1 MLYYFVKMKK
11 ISYLII
17 LFIFLIPNSYAAL
30 EVTISQGKVEP
41 TPIAITNF
49 FGNSDKTVKGGEVLR
64 EIISNNLTNSG
75 LFYTVDDDLYI
86 QSDNLVDKVP
96 RFEDWKIIKAQFLLS
111 GDIKY
116 IDNKYSVRIRLYDV
130 FTGQEIKAVKMSI
143 PNKELLRRLGHKIS
157 DLVYERITG
166 ESGYFDTRVV
176 YISEVGPLNQRV
188 KRLAIMDQDGH
199 SDSHQFLTNG
209 KNLVLTPRFAPN
221 NQTITYMEYEN
232 NTPRVYI
239 YNLKN
244 GIREIVGD
252 FPGMTF
258 APRFSPD
265 SQKIVMSF
273 SDPKTANTEIYLMDL
288 NTRTIDRLT
297 NDPGIDTSPSFS
309 PDGKKIVF
317 NSDRAGY
324 PQLYV
329 MDSNGKNIKRISRGK
344 GVYGNPVWS
353 PRGDQIAF
361 TKLTQGLFHIGLM
374 DTNGRNER
382 VVVKDFSLESPAWS
396 PNGRYLIYHRQQ
408 RSNEDGTGGQTS
420 IHFIDITGY
429 NERKINTPRDASDPA
444 WSPLL

>member
-1 MLYYFVKMKK
+1 MKK
-11 ISYLII
+11 ISYLIT
-17 LFIFLIPNSYAAL
+17 LFIFLISNSYAAL
-30 EVTISQGKVEP
+30 DVTISQGKVEP
-41 TPIAITNF
+41 TPIAITSF

-111 GDIKY
+111 GDIKF

-130 FTGQEIKAVKMSI
+130 FAGQEIKAVKMSI

-166 ESGYFDTRVV
+166 ESGYFDTRIV

-244 GIREIVGD
+244 GVREIVGD

>member
-1 MLYYFVKMKK
+1 MKK

-111 GDIKY
+111 GDIKF

-130 FTGQEIKAVKMSI
+130 FAGQEIKAVKMSI

>member
-1 MLYYFVKMKK
+1 MKK
-11 ISYLII
+11 ISYLIT
-17 LFIFLIPNSYAAL
+17 LFIFLISNSYAAL
-30 EVTISQGKVEP
+30 DVTISQGKVEP
-41 TPIAITNF
+41 TPIAITSF

-244 GIREIVGD
+244 GVREIVGD

>member
-244 GIREIVGD
+244 GVREIVGD

>member
-1 MLYYFVKMKK
+1 MKK
-11 ISYLII
+11 ISYFII

-30 EVTISQGKVEP
+30 DVTISQGKVEP
-41 TPIAITNF
+41 TPIAITSF

-96 RFEDWKIIKAQFLLS
+96 RFEDWKIIKAQILLS
-111 GDIKY
+111 GDIKI

-130 FTGQEIKAVKMSI
+130 FAGQEIKAVKMSI

-199 SDSHQFLTNG
+199 SDSHHFLTNG

-244 GIREIVGD
+244 GVREIVGD

>member
-1 MLYYFVKMKK
+1 MKK
-11 ISYLII
+11 YYYLTI
-17 LFIFLIPNSYAAL
+17 LLIFFVPSSYAAL
-30 EVTISQGKVEP
+30 DVTISQGKVEP

-111 GDIKY
+111 GDIKF

-130 FTGQEIKAVKMSI
+130 FAGQEIKAVKMSI
-143 PNKELLRRLGHKIS
+143 PNKDLLRRLGHKIS

-244 GIREIVGD
+244 GVREIVGD

>member
-1 MLYYFVKMKK
+1 MKK
-11 ISYLII
+11 YYYLTI
-17 LFIFLIPNSYAAL
+17 LLIFFVPSSYAAL
-30 EVTISQGKVEP
+30 DVTISQGKVEP

-49 FGNSDKTVKGGEVLR
+49 FGNSDKTIKGGEVLR

-111 GDIKY
+111 GDIKF

-130 FTGQEIKAVKMSI
+130 FAGQEIKAVKMSI
-143 PNKELLRRLGHKIS
+143 PNKDLLRRLGHKIS
-157 DLVYERITG
+157 DQVYERITG
-166 ESGYFDTRVV
+166 EGGYFDTRIV

-244 GIREIVGD
+244 GVREIVGD

>member
-1 MLYYFVKMKK
+1 MKK
-11 ISYLII
+11 ISYLIT
-17 LFIFLIPNSYAAL
+17 LFIFLISNSYAAL
-30 EVTISQGKVEP
+30 DVTISQGKVEP
-41 TPIAITNF
+41 TPIAITSF

-111 GDIKY
+111 GDIKF

-130 FTGQEIKAVKMSI
+130 FAGQEIKAVKMSI

-244 GIREIVGD
+244 GVREIVGD

-408 RSNEDGTGGQTS
+408 
-420 IHFIDITGY
+420 
-429 NERKINTPRDASDPA
+429 
-444 WSPLL
+444 

>member
-1 MLYYFVKMKK
+1 MKK
-11 ISYLII
+11 YSYLII
-17 LFIFLIPNSYAAL
+17 LFIILIPSSYAAL
-30 EVTISQGKVEP
+30 DVTISQGKVEP
-41 TPIAITNF
+41 TPIAITSF
-49 FGNSDKTVKGGEVLR
+49 FGNSDKTTKSGEVLR
-64 EIISNNLTNSG
+64 EIISNNLSNSG

-111 GDIKY
+111 GDIKF

-130 FTGQEIKAVKMSI
+130 FAGQEIKAVKMSI
-143 PNKELLRRLGHKIS
+143 PNKDLLRRLGHKIS

-166 ESGYFDTRVV
+166 EGGYFDTRIV

-244 GIREIVGD
+244 GVREIVGD

-374 DTNGRNER
+374 DTNGLNER

-396 PNGRYLIYHRQQ
+396 PNGRYLIYYRQQ